1 MKQLDF
7 NALASKYLGVNSPI
21 QKRNITSNNIFFEDC
36 EEGLV
41 SVFTFTDDLL
51 RFTEDS
57 NSMHGLREFPKHL
70 SAGRNF
76 ILGDIKTDIAGNE
89 YYWVKLYQGRRTIEF
104 KLPNLPWIMD
114 MINMDR
120 SVWFSLSLEE
130 MMQRA
135 SELLEFK

>member
-76 ILGDIKTDIAGNE
+76 ILGDIKTDKAGNE

>member
-1 MKQLDF
+1 
-7 NALASKYLGVNSPI
+7 
-21 QKRNITSNNIFFEDC
+21 
-36 EEGLV
+36 V

>member
-7 NALASKYLGVNSPI
+7 NALASKYLGANSPI

-41 SVFTFTDDLL
+41 SVFTFTEDLL

-76 ILGDIKTDIAGNE
+76 ILGDIKTDMAGNE
-89 YYWVKLYQGRRTIEF
+89 YYWVKLYQGRLTIEF

-135 SELLEFK
+135 SEIFEIK

>member
-7 NALASKYLGVNSPI
+7 NALASKYLGANSPI

-120 SVWFSLSLEE
+120 SVYFSLSLEE

-135 SELLEFK
+135 SEIFEIK